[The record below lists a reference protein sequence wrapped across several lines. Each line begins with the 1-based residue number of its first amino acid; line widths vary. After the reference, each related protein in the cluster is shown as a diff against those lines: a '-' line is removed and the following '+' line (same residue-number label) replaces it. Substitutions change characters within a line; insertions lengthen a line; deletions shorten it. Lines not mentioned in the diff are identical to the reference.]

1 MNRKQRRGWM
11 LLESTVAVIILLAGS
26 VAAVRL
32 ASSQH
37 AYRAA
42 SRQSLAEDIACENVA
57 SWLRSSSVLS
67 LPADIETVK
76 ALPFAAGLR
85 LETSP
90 FESGEFSGIRV
101 SIAPAKTASTPV
113 ERNLWILTTSGVAE
127 DSKPDDT
134 PPVNDQSIN
143 DQSIDQGAGDAS

>member
-37 AYRAA
+37 GYRAA

-76 ALPFAAGLR
+76 TLPFAEGLR
-85 LETSP
+85 LDTSP
-90 FESGEFSGIRV
+90 FQSGEFSGVKV
-101 SIAPAKTASTPV
+101 SISPTTTAASKSV
-113 ERNLWILTTSGVAE
+113 ERDLWILTTPGVAE
-127 DSKPDDT
+127 DSKPDDA
-134 PPVNDQSIN
+134 PLGDDQSAN
-143 DQSIDQGAGDAS
+143 EGADNAS

>member
-1 MNRKQRRGWM
+1 M
-11 LLESTVAVIILLAGS
+11 LVESTVAVIILLAGS

-42 SRQSLAEDIACENVA
+42 SRQTLAEDIACENVA

-76 ALPFAAGLR
+76 TLPFAEGLR
-85 LETSP
+85 LDTNP
-90 FESGEFSGIRV
+90 FQSGEFSGV
-101 SIAPAKTASTPV
+101 SVTIAPATTISKSV
-113 ERNLWILTTSGVAE
+113 ERNLWILTTPGVAE
-127 DSKPDDT
+127 VSKPDAA
-134 PPVNDQSIN
+134 PPGDDQSDN
-143 DQSIDQGAGDAS
+143 EGADNAS